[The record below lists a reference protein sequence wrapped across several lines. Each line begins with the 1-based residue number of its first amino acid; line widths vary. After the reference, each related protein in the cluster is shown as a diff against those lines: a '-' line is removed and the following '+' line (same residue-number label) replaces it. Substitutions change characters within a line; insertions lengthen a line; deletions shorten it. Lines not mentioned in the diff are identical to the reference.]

1 MFSMNKK
8 SAACLMSGLIL
19 SLQTLPVMAQK
30 MSDQEIV
37 NAVVNRSET
46 VGFTGKRTLL
56 VKRQN
61 SKDLEATAEVEYAD
75 RNNYRAKITGPT
87 DIRNIEF
94 RMVQGANSAFFPD
107 EKLYLFN
114 GGKNTSYMPER
125 IILSTLTSRPDLLTK
140 NYTVQRQ
147 PDAVEAFNN
156 VYVLDFVPK
165 NSFENQKN
173 KLVLTPRRRYSIHK
187 ETFHILREQRFW
199 DEFKNGQYVNS
210 PDAFADAKYSTFS
223 TQANKPS
230 ISEFKSTD
238 KLNRVNLGGQEK
250 NSFLSYASVQAA
262 EAQEKMQINA
272 PSYLPEG
279 FALKD
284 IQVFTLFGARIQLL
298 NYSDG
303 LNDLMI
309 SIRPQQN
316 AFVTLLA
323 GAFSLNLIKKVS
335 DLSHQA
341 PFNYFPTQSDTKIAI
356 VFGDV
361 YPVQLQKVA
370 NSLSL

>member
-1 MFSMNKK
+1 MFSIKK
-8 SAACLMSGLIL
+8 SAAFLVSGLIL
-19 SLQTLPVMAQK
+19 SLQTLPVMAQN
-30 MSDQEIV
+30 MSGQEIV
-37 NAVVNRSET
+37 NSVVSRPENI
-46 VGFTGKRTLL
+46 GFTGTRTLR

-61 SKDLEATAEVEYAD
+61 SKDLVARAEVEYAD
-75 RNNYRAKITGPT
+75 RNNYRFKITEPN
-87 DIRNIEF
+87 DIHNIEF
-94 RMVQGANSAFFPD
+94 RMVQGNNSAFFPD

-125 IILSTLTSRPDLLTK
+125 IVLSTLTSRPDLLFK
-140 NYTVQRQ
+140 NYDIQRQ
-147 PDAVEAFNN
+147 DDAIEALTP
-156 VYVLDFVPK
+156 VYVIDLVPK

-173 KLVLTPRRRYSIHK
+173 KLVMTPRRRYSIDK
-187 ETFHILREQRFW
+187 QTFHILREQRFW
-199 DEFKNGQYVNS
+199 DEFKNGQYTKS
-210 PDAFADAKYSTFS
+210 ADAFSDAKYDTF
-223 TQANKPS
+223 TKQASKPA
-230 ISEFKSTD
+230 IAEYKSAE

-250 NSFLSYASVQAA
+250 NSFLSYSSVAAA
-262 EAQEKMQINA
+262 EANEKMIINY
-272 PSYLPEG
+272 PSYLPTG
-279 FALKD
+279 FELKD

-298 NYSDG
+298 NFSDG

-309 SIRPQQN
+309 SIRPEQN

-341 PFNYFPTQSDTKIAI
+341 PFNYFPVQSQTKIAI

-361 YPVQLQKVA
+361 YPIQLQKVA